1 MSMPASQA
9 PGGPEA
15 PEPARPSTARTE
27 PAEPGTQVEPAEAG
41 TRAAGA
47 GRAARPEAAAPTART
62 VRTVRTAGFD
72 ALTAEEL
79 DAWHLL
85 RAANPLLDSPY
96 FHPGFAAAV
105 HASGREVRVAVGR
118 DGAGEV
124 CALLPHHRERSLIRP
139 AGWPA
144 ADFQGP
150 VLAAGT
156 SIPPLALLT
165 GGVRAF
171 AFDHL
176 VESCADFEPWVE
188 SRRPSPFLDVSG
200 GLEGYLGRASR
211 SGKDNMGQA
220 RRRAAKAE
228 RTHGTVR
235 FTADVVDPEI
245 LDRVVE
251 LKRAQYAATGAKDY
265 FAGPDRRDL
274 LTRLLHTRDSS
285 FGGVLSTLHAGPH
298 LVAAHFGIRSENV
311 LHWWFP
317 VYDPAFAGLAPG
329 WMLLR
334 ELVCAAPALGVT
346 RIDLGRGD
354 DEYKRRAK
362 TGETPV
368 CQGMV
373 TRSSARQTLRRA
385 RDSMVA
391 TAKSSAFGPGLRH
404 IARKIRTLRQ

>member
-1 MSMPASQA
+1 MSMPASEE
-9 PGGPEA
+9 PDGPDA
-15 PEPARPSTARTE
+15 SGPSRPVTARRE
-27 PAEPGTQVEPAEAG
+27 
-41 TRAAGA
+41 R
-47 GRAARPEAAAPTART
+47 TART
-62 VRTVRTAGFD
+62 VQTVRTVGFG
-72 ALTAEEL
+72 ALAAEEL

-118 DGAGEV
+118 DRAGDV

-150 VLAAGT
+150 VLALG
-156 SIPPLALLT
+156 SSFPPLALLT
-165 GGVRAF
+165 GGVRGF

-235 FTADVVDPEI
+235 FVADTVDAEV

-265 FAGPDRRDL
+265 FAESDRRNL

-285 FGGVLSTLHAGPH
+285 FGGILSTLHAGPH
-298 LVAAHFGIRSENV
+298 MVAAHFGIRSENV

-334 ELVCAAPALGVT
+334 ELAAAAPVLGIA

-362 TGETPV
+362 TGETLV
-368 CQGMV
+368 CQGIV
-373 TRSSARQTLRRA
+373 TRSPSRQALRRA
-385 RDSMVA
+385 RNSMV
-391 TAKSSAFGPGLRH
+391 TMAKSSTLGPSLRN
-404 IARKIRTLRQ
+404 IVRKLRTFKQ

>member
-1 MSMPASQA
+1 MSTSASEARSRPADL
-9 PGGPEA
+9 
-15 PEPARPSTARTE
+15 
-27 PAEPGTQVEPAEAG
+27 
-41 TRAAGA
+41 
-47 GRAARPEAAAPTART
+47 RT
-62 VRTVRTAGFD
+62 VEFD

-79 DAWHLL
+79 DAWHRL
-85 RAANPLLDSPY
+85 RDSNPALDSPY

-105 HASGREVRVAVGR
+105 HASGRAVQVVVGR

-124 CALLPHHRERSLIRP
+124 AALLPCHRERSLLRP
-139 AGWPA
+139 VGWPG

-150 VLAAGT
+150 VAGPG
-156 SIPPLALLT
+156 SAFPPLALLT
-165 GGVRAF
+165 GGVRGF

-176 VESCADFEPWVE
+176 VQGVTGFEPWVE
-188 SRRPSPFLDVSG
+188 SSRPSPYVDTTG
-200 GLEGYLGRASR
+200 GMEGYLGRASR

-228 RTHGTVR
+228 RAHGTLR
-235 FTADVVDPEI
+235 FAADTVDEEI
-245 LDRVVE
+245 LGQVVE

-265 FAGPDRRDL
+265 FAEPDHVDL

-298 LVAAHFGIRSENV
+298 LVAAHFGMRSGNV

-317 VYDPAFAGLAPG
+317 VYDPAFGNLAPG

-334 ELVCAAPALGVT
+334 ELVTAAPTLGIT

-362 TGETPV
+362 TGETLV
-368 CQGMV
+368 SQGIV
-373 TRSSARQTLRRA
+373 TRSAARQALRRA
-385 RDSMVA
+385 RDQVVTA
-391 TAKSSAFGPGLRH
+391 AKSSAIGPGLRR
-404 IARKIRTLRQ
+404 AVRTMRSFKR